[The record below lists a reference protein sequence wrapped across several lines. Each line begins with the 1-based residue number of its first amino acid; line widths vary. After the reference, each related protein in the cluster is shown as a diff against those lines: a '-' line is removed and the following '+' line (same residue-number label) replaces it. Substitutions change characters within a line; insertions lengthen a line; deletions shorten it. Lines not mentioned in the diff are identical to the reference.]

1 MMTAQEAIRRLVE
14 SIRNGIDVFKPC
26 TVTKFNSASGTVEI
40 RLENGVLIPDV
51 PVYYNAVDQDCGIYF
66 PIKKG
71 TKGGIVCS
79 DSDISAF
86 LSGAEKPQTS
96 RTHDLSDSFFI
107 PGFAPKSSR
116 MQGSDNAKIQNSQ
129 MKIILHPNGKIQ
141 IEGAAAEL
149 ITVLSSFFGT
159 VSQLTTALDVFATAT
174 SAAVIEPTLAP
185 ASISLKAAT
194 TAAGASITGQKAQ
207 LDTMKV

>member
-1 MMTAQEAIRRLVE
+1 MMTAQEAVRRLVE
-14 SIRNGIDVFKPC
+14 SIRDGIDVFKPC

-40 RLENGVLIPDV
+40 RLENGVLVPDV

-71 TKGGIVCS
+71 TKGGIICS

-86 LSGAEKPQTS
+86 LSGAKTPQTA

-107 PGFAPKSSR
+107 PGFAPKSTR
-116 MQGSDNAKIQNSQ
+116 LQASDNAKIQNSQ
-129 MKIILHPNGKIQ
+129 MKIILHPDGKIQ

-149 ITVLSSFFGT
+149 ITVLSSFLGT

-174 SAAVIEPTLAP
+174 SGATIEPTLGP
-185 ASISLKAAT
+185 AAIALKTAT
-194 TAAGASITGQKAQ
+194 TTAGSDITDEKGQ
-207 LDTMKV
+207 LDTLKA